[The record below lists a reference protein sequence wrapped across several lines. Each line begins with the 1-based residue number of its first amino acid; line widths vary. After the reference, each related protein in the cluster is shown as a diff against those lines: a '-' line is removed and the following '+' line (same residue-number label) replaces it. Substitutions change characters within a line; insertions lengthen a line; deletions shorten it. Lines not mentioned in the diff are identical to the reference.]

1 MNVTVEIERF
11 EEEYYARF
19 IRIKDGDKTALVFY
33 HDKTDLEWAYELA
46 DLLGEKRNTAVT
58 WETND

>member
-1 MNVTVEIERF
+1 MSITVELERF

-33 HDKTDLEWAYELA
+33 HDESDIEWALRLA
-46 DLLGEKRNTAVT
+46 GLDQGHPLTQPKSH
-58 WETND
+58 D